1 MVTDMARRRRIHTFS
16 HDGLTFDVRDTGPL
30 DGPPVVLLHGFPQ
43 TSTSWDKV
51 SELLHGDGYRTIAP
65 DLRGYSPGARPSGRR
80 AYATELLAEDVA
92 ALLAVVGEPVHLV
105 GHDWGSAIGW
115 VVAARH
121 PDRLLSWTAVSVP
134 HPAAFVASMARS
146 TQLLKSWYMG
156 FFQLPVVPELVLAR
170 ARGVRERVLRHA
182 GMDRDLLARFQT
194 EMIDGGALTGGLGF
208 YRALPFSAK
217 GLQGTVRV
225 PTTLVWST
233 GDVALG
239 RAGVDLTPRHVDAP
253 YELVVL
259 EGVSHWI
266 PDHAPQVLVDAI
278 TRRARA
284 AAA

>member
-182 GMDRDLLARFQT
+182 GMDRDLLARFHA
-194 EMIDGGALTGGLGF
+194 EGE
-208 YRALPFSAK
+208 
-217 GLQGTVRV
+217 V
-225 PTTLVWST
+225 PTAGAVVAVDESEDAEYAALVEAAEVSA
-233 GDVALG
+233 GMSGGGRRVVVVAEVPHEGAVAPMRDVAS
-239 RAGVDLTPRHVDAP
+239 VHVDTEDGADP
-253 YELVVL
+253 DDELAWFATQEVPHLL
-259 EGVSHWI
+259 E
-266 PDHAPQVLVDAI
+266 
-278 TRRARA
+278 
-284 AAA
+284 